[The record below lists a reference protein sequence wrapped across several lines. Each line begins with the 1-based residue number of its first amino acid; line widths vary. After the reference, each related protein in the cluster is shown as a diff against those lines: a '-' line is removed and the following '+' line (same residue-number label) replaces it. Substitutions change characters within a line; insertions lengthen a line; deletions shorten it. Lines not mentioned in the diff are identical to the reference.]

1 MGGLARRGAL
11 LRRRGDDERGRAAHV
26 CPRRASLDHPSARSL
41 KEGRGRG
48 GGELDADGILAGEGG
63 RPLDLVASVAEVVE
77 PQHVTVV
84 AMAARR
90 HHHAEDLSPLLTGVA
105 EEVVGRDAEALA
117 RRGVDAALEAVQH
130 AARSARA
137 AWGHLEAEGRALNPE
152 RRGGGAAGRGEG

>member
-11 LRRRGDDERGRAAHV
+11 LRRRGDNEHGRAAHV